1 MIQPVTRPAM
11 NLVLFEPGELDQP
24 LPRTDARARHVLEV
38 LRRQTGQS
46 FDAGVVD
53 GDIGTATIVA
63 QSDDSLRLSF
73 APVRTPAP
81 LPAITLLIGMARPQ
95 TARDLLR
102 DAATMGVRAM
112 HFVATE
118 RSDRSYAQSSL
129 WTSGEWRR
137 QLLIGAAQAFD
148 TRLPEVTWSSTLGKE
163 LSNRTAQPGTRVALD
178 NYEASTRLVTVAS
191 TAPDAHVTLAIGPE
205 RGWGPKDRDQLRDHG
220 YTLAH
225 LGSRV
230 LRVESACIAALA
242 ILSARE

>member
-1 MIQPVTRPAM
+1 
-11 NLVLFEPGELDQP
+11 
-24 LPRTDARARHVLEV
+24 
-38 LRRQTGQS
+38 
-46 FDAGVVD
+46 
-53 GDIGTATIVA
+53 
-63 QSDDSLRLSF
+63 
-73 APVRTPAP
+73 
-81 LPAITLLIGMARPQ
+81 
-95 TARDLLR
+95 
-102 DAATMGVRAM
+102 MGVRAM

>member
-1 MIQPVTRPAM
+1 M
-11 NLVLFEPGELDQP
+11 NLVLFEPGELGLP
-24 LPRTDARARHVLEV
+24 LPRNDPRARHVLDV
-38 LRRQTGQS
+38 LRRQTDQS

-63 QSDDSLRLSF
+63 QSEVALHLSF
-73 APVRTPAP
+73 APVRPPAP

-102 DAATMGVRAM
+102 DATTMGVRAM

-148 TRLPEVTWSSTLGKE
+148 TRLPEVTWSSTLGE
-163 LSNRTAQPGTRVALD
+163 QLSTRAAQPGTRVALD
-178 NYEASTRLVTVAS
+178 NYEASTRLVTANVSSSAAS
-191 TAPDAHVTLAIGPE
+191 TDPAAHVTLAIGPE
-205 RGWGPKDRDQLRDHG
+205 RGWGPKDRGQLREHG

-230 LRVESACIAALA
+230 LRVESACVAALA

>member
-1 MIQPVTRPAM
+1 M

-24 LPRTDARARHVLEV
+24 LPRTDTRARHVLEV

-148 TRLPEVTWSSTLGKE
+148 TRLPEVTWSSTLGEE
-163 LSNRTAQPGTRVALD
+163 LSNRTAQPDTRVALD

>member
-1 MIQPVTRPAM
+1 M
-11 NLVLFEPGELDQP
+11 NLVLFEPGELDQL
-24 LPRTDARARHVLEV
+24 LPRTDPRARHVLEV

-53 GDIGTATIVA
+53 GDIGTATLVA
-63 QSDDSLRLSF
+63 QSEVALHLSF

-102 DAATMGVRAM
+102 DAATMGVTAM

-148 TRLPEVTWSSTLGKE
+148 TRLPEVTWSSTLGE
-163 LSNRTAQPGTRVALD
+163 QLSTRAAQPGTRVALD
-178 NYEASTRLVTVAS
+178 NYEASTRLITAS
-191 TAPDAHVTLAIGPE
+191 AAATHVTLAIGPE
-205 RGWGPKDRDQLRDHG
+205 RGWGPKDRAQLREHG

-230 LRVESACIAALA
+230 LRVESACVAALA
-242 ILSARE
+242 ILSARG

>member
-1 MIQPVTRPAM
+1 M

-24 LPRTDARARHVLEV
+24 LPRTDPRARHVLEV

-63 QSDDSLRLSF
+63 QNEGSLQLSF
-73 APVRTPAP
+73 APVRTPPA
-81 LPAITLLIGMARPQ
+81 LPAITLLVGMCRPQ

-102 DAATMGVRAM
+102 DAATMGVTAM

-148 TRLPEVTWSSTLGKE
+148 TRLPELSWSSTLDE
-163 LSNRTAQPGTRVALD
+163 QLSKRTAQPGTRVALD
-178 NYEASTRLVTVAS
+178 NYEASTRLVTANVAA
-191 TAPDAHVTLAIGPE
+191 THVTLAIGPE
-205 RGWGPKDRDQLRDHG
+205 RGWGPKDREQLRAQG
-220 YTLAH
+220 CTLAH
-225 LGSRV
+225 LGPRV
-230 LRVESACIAALA
+230 LRVESACVAALA
-242 ILSARE
+242 ILAARG